1 MRMNRP
7 DHNNNLWQT
16 ALYLGTAGSL
26 LSTYILIGFFGGR
39 WLRAFLD
46 GPSYWLAI
54 GTISGLV
61 IGVVHVVILI
71 KKFLGEQDG

>member
-1 MRMNRP
+1 MNEP
-7 DHNNNLWQT
+7 NNNNNIWQT
-16 ALYLGTAGSL
+16 ALHLGTAGGL

-39 WLRAFLD
+39 WLRGLYN

-61 IGVVHVVILI
+61 LGAIHVFVLI